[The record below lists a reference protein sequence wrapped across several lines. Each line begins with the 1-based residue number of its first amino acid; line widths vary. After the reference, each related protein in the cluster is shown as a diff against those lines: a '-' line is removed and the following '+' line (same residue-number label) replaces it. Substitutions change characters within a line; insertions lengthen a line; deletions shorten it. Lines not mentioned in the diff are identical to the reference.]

1 MNPLEG
7 ADTGEKRLF
16 QLAAEKRIPVNG
28 SIEVTPLCTMDC
40 DMCFVRLSREEMEAR
55 GRLRTAEEWLSIAQE
70 MKDAGVLFML
80 LTGGEPLL
88 YPGFKE
94 LYLGLRKMG
103 FILTLNTNGTLIDEE
118 WADFFKQNP
127 IRRYNITLYGAS
139 DRAYRELCHLPGG
152 YERTVR
158 AIELL
163 RERELPIKLNYTL
176 TTKNAED
183 LPVFLDYC
191 KERDL
196 PYSIDPRLMPA
207 TRERPRSF
215 DFSSRLPAEEAAR
228 AAHEIHRC
236 YYLTRE
242 AFLSFCARQLAE
254 VEARARFAAEHP
266 EARKPAR
273 SACKAGLCSFT
284 LNWQGH
290 MRPCVILTSPEVD
303 VFREG
308 FAAGWQQIQDGMEKL
323 LIHADCAVC
332 PRRGLCDICPAS
344 ALYETGRQDG
354 KPDYA
359 CRYTLEL
366 ERLMRAELAKAAAEN
381 AEA

>member
-7 ADTGEKRLF
+7 AERSELALF
-16 QLAAEKRIPVNG
+16 RMAGEKRIPLNG

-55 GRLRTAEEWLSIAQE
+55 GRLRTAAEWLSIAEE
-70 MKDAGVLFML
+70 MKQAGVLFML

-88 YPGFKE
+88 YPDFKE
-94 LYLGLRKMG
+94 LYLGLRRLG
-103 FILTLNTNGTLIDEE
+103 FILTINTNGTLLDED
-118 WADFFKQNP
+118 WADFFVQNP
-127 IRRYNITLYGAS
+127 PRRINITLYGAS

-152 YERTVR
+152 YERTLC

-163 RERELPIKLNYTL
+163 RERGVHLKLNYTL

-183 LPVFLDYC
+183 LSAFLDYC
-191 KERDL
+191 KEREL
-196 PYSIDPRLMPA
+196 PYGIDPRIMPA
-207 TRERPRSF
+207 TRERSRSF
-215 DFSSRLPAEEAAR
+215 DFSSRLSAEEAAR
-228 AAHEIHRC
+228 AAHEIHR
-236 YYLTRE
+236 RDFPEQE
-242 AFLSFCARQLAE
+242 AFLAYCARQIAE

-266 EARKPAR
+266 ETRKPAR

-290 MRPCVILTSPEVD
+290 MRPCVILTAPEVD

-308 FAAGWQQIQDGMEKL
+308 FAAAWQQIQDGMEKL
-323 LIHADCAVC
+323 LVHADCAVC
-332 PRRGLCDICPAS
+332 PQRGLCDICPAV
-344 ALYETGRQDG
+344 ALYETGRYDG
-354 KPDYA
+354 KPDYH
-359 CRYTLEL
+359 CRYAQEL
-366 ERLMRAELAKAAAEN
+366 ERLMRAELATAAGN